1 MLKAPTTSAVCTY
14 DHDAEARPSL
24 VNPQLAACSELRE
37 LLTLEYLHTIDSV
50 SRYRGII
57 YIIYNIY
64 IIYIIYNIYNIYNV

>member
-14 DHDAEARPSL
+14 DHDAQARPSL

-37 LLTLEYLHTIDSV
+37 LLTLEYLHIDSV

-64 IIYIIYNIYNIYNV
+64 NIYNV